1 MKKSAAKIISLLLLL
16 LTVLSVSACAKR
28 NADYSGIYTGQIDY
42 TSEIGD
48 VFAEKLQIEVSD
60 PLYMDMTL
68 VLGTDNTFRISADGE
83 KFKADVI
90 AIMKNHIDDILLVML
105 ENYGAGPDQL
115 GDLAAENGYNDVD
128 ALKQAMMNQME
139 AEMNKSMDLDAYGDQ
154 MTADGTYKAEKGKIT
169 LTSGDRSDALTI
181 REDGSLSFIISEM
194 DDFELILTKQDEN

>member
-1 MKKSAAKIISLLLLL
+1 MKKTTAKIVSLLLLL
-16 LTVLSVSACAKR
+16 LTVFSVSACAKQ
-28 NADYSGIYTGQIDY
+28 NADYSGTYTGQIDY

-68 VLGTDNTFRISADGE
+68 VLNRDHTFTLSADGD
-83 KFKADVI
+83 KFKPDII
-90 AIMKNHIDDILLVML
+90 AIRKNHIDDILLVML
-105 ENYGAGPDQL
+105 ENYGAEPDQL
-115 GDLAAENGYNDVD
+115 QDLAAENGYDDVD
-128 ALKQAMMNQME
+128 AFKQAMMNEME
-139 AEMNKSMDLDAYGDQ
+139 AEMNRSMDLDAYADQ

>member
-16 LTVLSVSACAKR
+16 LTAFTVSACAKQ
-28 NADYSGIYTGQIDY
+28 NADYSGTYTGQIDY

-68 VLGTDNTFRISADGE
+68 ILGADNTFRISADGE

-90 AIMKNHIDDILLVML
+90 TIMKNHIDDILLVML
-105 ENYGAGPDQL
+105 ENYGAEPDQL
-115 GDLAAENGYNDVD
+115 QDLAAENGYDDVD
-128 ALKQAMMNQME
+128 AFKQAMMDEME
-139 AEMNKSMDLDAYGDQ
+139 AEMNKSMDLDAYADQ

-194 DDFELILTKQDEN
+194 DDFELVLTKQEED